1 MHRIFASLVTYNND
15 RKLVESAVNSFFG
28 SSMPATLFI
37 IDNSPEPI
45 FSYLSS
51 DPRIQYLHNP
61 ANPGFGASHNIAIEK
76 SIRENAKYHLV
87 LNPDV
92 YFEPVALE
100 RIFAFMEANSEV
112 GHLMPKVLY
121 PDGSLQ
127 HLCKRNP
134 TFFDLFIRG
143 FIPRSLHSL
152 FGNRMRTYDFQDH
165 DHNQVL
171 YDVPYLSGCFMF
183 LRVSVLREV
192 GSFDDRIFMY
202 LEDADLTRRM
212 LRHSRTIYF
221 PEAVI
226 YHHFARFTHK
236 KFKFKWVTVQS
247 AFTYFSKWGWWAH
260 LI

>member
-112 GHLMPKVLY
+112 GHLMPKV
-121 PDGSLQ
+121 
-127 HLCKRNP
+127 
-134 TFFDLFIRG
+134 
-143 FIPRSLHSL
+143 
-152 FGNRMRTYDFQDH
+152 
-165 DHNQVL
+165 
-171 YDVPYLSGCFMF
+171 
-183 LRVSVLREV
+183 
-192 GSFDDRIFMY
+192 
-202 LEDADLTRRM
+202 
-212 LRHSRTIYF
+212 
-221 PEAVI
+221 
-226 YHHFARFTHK
+226 
-236 KFKFKWVTVQS
+236 
-247 AFTYFSKWGWWAH
+247 
-260 LI
+260 